1 MGFVIADR
9 AISGIMSSTVI
20 NMLFFLDKGEAK
32 YNNLDSISKL
42 VEDDYRLLL
51 FEIYQY
57 LNAECQVLI
66 KEKYKTWRPQ
76 KSNTKEYCEYCDGVL
91 SAAIESNRE
100 IEQEIMQ
107 WILNG
112 INTGVEDATPI
123 VINHSTYIDVMRNM
137 INLFLSDK
145 INDIEL
151 LKSIVRKSNDEMSKW
166 LVDLE
171 KFDYG
176 KFQCK
181 WLTLCPQGLI
191 DLIAGNRIARESII
205 SVYKEQYGSLTD
217 STKINDIIIKNF
229 VGMH

>member
-1 MGFVIADR
+1 M
-9 AISGIMSSTVI
+9 
-20 NMLFFLDKGEAK
+20 
-32 YNNLDSISKL
+32 YH
-42 VEDDYRLLL
+42 
-51 FEIYQY
+51 Y
-57 LNAECQVLI
+57 LNTECQVSI

-76 KSNTKEYCEYCDGVL
+76 KSNAQEYYQYCDGVL

-112 INTGVEDATPI
+112 INTVVEDTTPI
-123 VINHSTYIDVMRNM
+123 VFGHSINHIEVMKNM
-137 INLFLSDK
+137 INLYLSDK

-151 LKSIVRKSNDEMSKW
+151 LKSIVRKSDDEMSKW
-166 LVDLE
+166 LLDLDG
-171 KFDYG
+171 FDYG

-181 WLTLCPQGLI
+181 WLTLCHQGLI

-205 SVYKEQYGSLTD
+205 RVYKEQYGSLTD